1 MKVLLLNGS
10 RREHQVTC
18 TALNLVAEEL
28 NAAGIDTEIVYV
40 GLNAVNGN
48 LNALVKDV
56 AEKCK
61 EIDGLV
67 IGAPVYYASPT
78 GEIQVF
84 LDRLF
89 GVARKDLVHKPCAVL
104 TSARRGGTAAS
115 LDVLAKYPGISEM
128 PLVSSSYW
136 NMIFGNTPE
145 EAKQDAEG
153 VFTMRTLGR
162 NMARLLQCIEAG
174 KKAGIPVPAMAEPTK
189 TNFIR

>member
-28 NAAGIDTEIVYV
+28 QKAGIETEIVYV
-40 GLNAVNGN
+40 GLNAVNGK
-48 LNALVKDV
+48 LDELVKSV
-56 AEKCK
+56 AAKCK

-67 IGAPVYYASPT
+67 IGAPVYYAHPT

-89 GVARKDLVHKPCAVL
+89 GVARKDLAHKPCAVL

-115 LDVLAKYPGISEM
+115 LDVLNKYAGITEM

-136 NMIFGNTPE
+136 NMIFGNSPE
-145 EAKQDAEG
+145 EAMKDEEG
-153 VFTMRTLGR
+153 VFTMRTLGK
-162 NMARLLQCIEAG
+162 NMAWLLQCIEAG
-174 KKAGIPVPAMAEPTK
+174 KKAGIAVPEPAAAPK